1 MIRKISSRIDNK
13 ILEEIVEIHHRC
25 ILMTNSKY
33 YNSKQIGEWI
43 SVINTQ
49 SIKSQIAKSLWIV
62 MENYGKIVG
71 FAQYSLKDEVLY
83 QIQIDPNEQ
92 KKGYGKMLYKYI
104 ENDFRESNISNISLF
119 ATLNAIS
126 FYKDLGF
133 NIIKEKLF
141 KLTDTEIKMVEMSK
155 KLD

>member
-25 ILMTNSKY
+25 VLMTNSKY

>member
-25 ILMTNSKY
+25 VLMTNSKY

-141 KLTDTEIKMVEMSK
+141 KLTDMEIKMVEMSK

>member
-25 ILMTNSKY
+25 VLMTNSKY

-49 SIKSQIAKSLWIV
+49 SIKSQLAKSLWIV

-141 KLTDTEIKMVEMSK
+141 KLTDMEIKMVEMSK

>member
-1 MIRKISSRIDNK
+1 
-13 ILEEIVEIHHRC
+13 
-25 ILMTNSKY
+25 
-33 YNSKQIGEWI
+33 
-43 SVINTQ
+43 
-49 SIKSQIAKSLWIV
+49 

-141 KLTDTEIKMVEMSK
+141 KLTDMEIKMVEMSK